1 MSKYL
6 GPTGLIYL
14 WNKIKNYVAKSITDL
29 HLGDTYVAK
38 ESGKGLSTNDYTTA
52 EKNKLSGIATGAE
65 VNVQSNWAESNS
77 SADSFIQNKPTIPSK
92 TSDLTNDSGFITSA
106 DVPEGAAASSTTPL
120 MDGTASV
127 GSETAF
133 ARGDHRH
140 PSDTS
145 KQDTISDLATIRSG
159 AGLGATAY
167 QKPSGGIPATD
178 MASAVQ
184 TSLGLANSAVQSG
197 DLSSYAPKASPAL
210 TGTPTAP
217 TASASTNTTQI
228 ATTAFVQSAIS
239 AKIAGVASFQGDA
252 TSFSQILGTNFKE
265 GWYWVIKT
273 AGTYAGEVCEPGDM
287 IFALESYLDYDS
299 EEPNAAF
306 TVIQTNLDIQ
316 EMTTAEMDTATDNWA

>member
-6 GPTGLIYL
+6 GPTGLVYL

-52 EKNKLSGIATGAE
+52 EKNKLSDIQAGAE
-65 VNVQSNWAESNS
+65 VNVQSNWAETNTS
-77 SADSFIQNKPTIPSK
+77 SDSFIQNKPSIPSK
-92 TSDLTNDSGFITSA
+92 TSDLTNDSGYITIS

-127 GSETAF
+127 GSETSV

-178 MASAVQ
+178 MTGAVQ
-184 TSLGLANSAVQSG
+184 TALTAASNAIPSTQKGTANGVATLDSTGKVPSSQLPSYVDDVVEAYIRSG
-197 DLSSYAPKASPAL
+197 QTALSSTWLATGSA
-210 TGTPTAP
+210 TGTVITPEGGVIYMIMNGNATYPTNSEYRWGG
-217 TASASTNTTQI
+217 TAYVPIYDGGAS
-228 ATTAFVQSAIS
+228 
-239 AKIAGVASFQGDA
+239 
-252 TSFSQILGTNFKE
+252 
-265 GWYWVIKT
+265 
-273 AGTYAGEVCEPGDM
+273 
-287 IFALESYLDYDS
+287 
-299 EEPNAAF
+299 
-306 TVIQTNLDIQ
+306 

>member
-52 EKNKLSGIATGAE
+52 EKNKLSGIQAGAE
-65 VNVQSNWAESNS
+65 VNVQSNWAETNTS
-77 SADSFIQNKPTIPSK
+77 SDSFIQNKPSIPSK
-92 TSDLTNDSGFITSA
+92 TSDLTNDSGYITIS
-106 DVPEGAAASSTTPL
+106 DVPEGVAASSTTPL

-127 GSETAF
+127 GSETAY

-178 MASAVQ
+178 MTSAVQ
-184 TSLGLANSAVQSG
+184 TALTAASNAIPSTQKGTANGVATLDNTGKVPSSQLPSYVDDVVEAYIRSG
-197 DLSSYAPKASPAL
+197 QTALSSTWLA
-210 TGTPTAP
+210 TG
-217 TASASTNTTQI
+217 SAS
-228 ATTAFVQSAIS
+228 
-239 AKIAGVASFQGDA
+239 G
-252 TSFSQILGTNFKE
+252 
-265 GWYWVIKT
+265 
-273 AGTYAGEVCEPGDM
+273 
-287 IFALESYLDYDS
+287 
-299 EEPNAAF
+299 
-306 TVIQTNLDIQ
+306 TVITPEGGVIYMIMNGNDTYPTNSEYRWGGTAYVPIYDGGAS

>member
-6 GPTGLIYL
+6 GPTGLVYL

-52 EKNKLSGIATGAE
+52 EKNKLSDIQAGAE
-65 VNVQSNWAESNS
+65 VNVQSNWAETNTS
-77 SADSFIQNKPTIPSK
+77 SDSFIQNKPSIPSK
-92 TSDLTNDSGFITSA
+92 TSDLTNDSGYITIS

-127 GSETAF
+127 GSETSF

-178 MASAVQ
+178 MTGAVQ
-184 TSLGLANSAVQSG
+184 TALTAASNAIPSTQKGTANGVATLDSTGKVPSSQLPSYVDDVVEAYIRSG
-197 DLSSYAPKASPAL
+197 QTALSSTWLATGSA
-210 TGTPTAP
+210 TGTVITPEGGVIYMIMNGNATYPTNSEYRWGG
-217 TASASTNTTQI
+217 TAYVPIYDGGAS
-228 ATTAFVQSAIS
+228 
-239 AKIAGVASFQGDA
+239 
-252 TSFSQILGTNFKE
+252 
-265 GWYWVIKT
+265 
-273 AGTYAGEVCEPGDM
+273 
-287 IFALESYLDYDS
+287 
-299 EEPNAAF
+299 
-306 TVIQTNLDIQ
+306 